1 MKVINLKAEEISA
14 LAAMISAVFAIISTV
29 ITFLNVYFSRKEKK
43 DSIKKEQARKI
54 SVWIDDYVNE
64 EERKI
69 IINNISNMPIYDVV
83 LIGSIYNESEEYI
96 KNNINPFKHKVIQC
110 IPPGKYYCT
119 MELSGGM
126 CKYFGVEIAF
136 RDSSEI
142 CWHIDKRG
150 ILKNIDRDYLNNIYK
165 VDFPISWD
173 YVLKEYRKIYIKS

>member
-1 MKVINLKAEEISA
+1 M
-14 LAAMISAVFAIISTV
+14 
-29 ITFLNVYFSRKEKK
+29 
-43 DSIKKEQARKI
+43 
-54 SVWIDDYVNE
+54 NE
-64 EERKI
+64 GERKI
-69 IINNISNMPIYDVV
+69 IINNTSNMPIYDVV

-96 KNNINPFKHKVIQC
+96 KNNINSFKHKVIQC

-119 MELSGGM
+119 MELSSGM
-126 CKYFGVEIAF
+126 FKYFGVEIAF

-173 YVLKEYRKIYIKS
+173 YVLKEYRKIHIES